1 MTELRNLN
9 EFHLD
14 VLREIGN
21 IGAGH
26 AATALSTLLQQEIQM
41 KVPCVRI
48 ASFDEIADIL
58 GGAEQIV
65 IGVFLRTV
73 GEIPGNIFF
82 LLTLDSAKRL
92 LVSILG
98 DNEHSDSFSDMEI
111 SAISEVGNILAS
123 SYVSSMS
130 DFIKKEIQV
139 TVPAVSIDMAGAI
152 LSVGLIPMGEIGDLA
167 LVVETELLYENR
179 EIEGYLFM
187 LPDPGT
193 IETIFQ
199 ALGVEYS

>member
-1 MTELRNLN
+1 MTELLNLN

-82 LLTLDSAKRL
+82 STD
-92 LVSILG
+92 
-98 DNEHSDSFSDMEI
+98 
-111 SAISEVGNILAS
+111 
-123 SYVSSMS
+123 
-130 DFIKKEIQV
+130 
-139 TVPAVSIDMAGAI
+139 
-152 LSVGLIPMGEIGDLA
+152 IG
-167 LVVETELLYENR
+167 
-179 EIEGYLFM
+179 
-187 LPDPGT
+187 
-193 IETIFQ
+193 
-199 ALGVEYS
+199 

>member
-1 MTELRNLN
+1 M
-9 EFHLD
+9 
-14 VLREIGN
+14 
-21 IGAGH
+21 
-26 AATALSTLLQQEIQM
+26 
-41 KVPCVRI
+41 
-48 ASFDEIADIL
+48 
-58 GGAEQIV
+58 
-65 IGVFLRTV
+65 
-73 GEIPGNIFF
+73 
-82 LLTLDSAKRL
+82 DSAKRL

>member
-41 KVPCVRI
+41 KVPRVRI
-48 ASFDEIADIL
+48 ASFDEIADII

-82 LLTLDSAKRL
+82 LLSLDSAKRL
-92 LVSILG
+92 LDSILG
-98 DNEHSDSFSDMEI
+98 GNEHSDSFSDMEI

-123 SYVSSMS
+123 SYISSMS
-130 DFIKKEIQV
+130 DFIRKEIQV

-167 LVVETELLYENR
+167 LVVETELLYGNR
-179 EIEGYLFM
+179 EIEGYLFL